1 MTRRHCNERQRDEH
15 DLQLSPVI
23 SLWRQNGEMPLWTI
37 NATVSNTQR
46 TNNETEAWNNT
57 FAQQIGYSHPSLY
70 RLLDKL
76 SKDTDLVHC
85 KKQYDPWRLLFRQQ
99 QSVTITSIVNRL
111 HVFGQHHVIW
121 ADHTRVPAVLWEQIK
136 HRDNRWLA
144 VVLSKSLLRH
154 CSVRDAETDWRVG
167 TDGESW

>member
-1 MTRRHCNERQRDEH
+1 
-15 DLQLSPVI
+15 
-23 SLWRQNGEMPLWTI
+23 MPLWTI

-85 KKQYDPWRLLFRQQ
+85 KKQY
-99 QSVTITSIVNRL
+99 ISIHEGSFFDSN
-111 HVFGQHHVIW
+111 
-121 ADHTRVPAVLWEQIK
+121 
-136 HRDNRWLA
+136 N
-144 VVLSKSLLRH
+144 LSL
-154 CSVRDAETDWRVG
+154 
-167 TDGESW
+167 